1 MAYLPKSQI
10 TLKYTD
16 PPSNS
21 ETHDNIEYQYLSN
34 GKLYNGP
41 YLESSTGIKY
51 AGISNLV
58 LGPQIVPIS
67 NIKTD
72 KILGDNLNVDRFNV
86 LKSDIKSFLSKTIPI
101 PSIKKYP
108 LETNYNNGY
117 FLRYFSKRINSSG
130 YQEIDK
136 EIYNDIKNKKGTYD
150 YNLYEIGSIKWKLK
164 GNVFK
169 DNALA
174 LQKLER
180 TFKNISYLFPVFD
193 EFARE
198 PIQNQ
203 ENLYTK
209 GGELYYGDGT
219 EYIGA
224 YHIHTTKG
232 PMVGAYH
239 TEVTHPKLYYISE
252 LPKPDNMSYED
263 FLSNYPPPTITPL
276 IPLDPL
282 DRDPRELI
290 SNDGRGTL
298 SPSPG
303 SYNCITSWG
312 PPPPGY
318 LGLVLNTGENN
329 GDGLV
334 ALGSTCVDP
343 GDGTGTYSP
352 NDYGSYW
359 EMACHNSCEGANIN
373 DTSTGDVGCL
383 VPWDANYCSNC
394 SVHDPDACASI
405 YGFGG
410 SSAGSGGGSYG
421 GGGTFLGNTCF
432 TSETS
437 IIMEDETVKRI
448 DEVKV
453 GDIVKS
459 EINTSNVIGI
469 DIHKEKE
476 HTIYSINNSEAF
488 VTAEH
493 PFKTTTGWKAIDPL
507 ETFKTHGIESNV
519 LEIGDTLITK
529 EGTEEVK
536 SIEKSTKTTDT
547 VYNLRLDNEHVYYAN
562 GYLVHNNK
570 FGGMGLD
577 DLEGLAETWNEEM
590 GYDFGGFTAE
600 QCPCGIFN
608 GIMLYASCC
617 CDESC

>member
-1 MAYLPKSQI
+1 MSYIPKSQLTI
-10 TLKYTD
+10 KMSEGNEFKYEISD
-16 PPSNS
+16 KPFKGFYM
-21 ETHDNIEYQYLSN
+21 ETSKGIRYEGTNNIYPGL
-34 GKLYNGP
+34 
-41 YLESSTGIKY
+41 I
-51 AGISNLV
+51 
-58 LGPQIVPIS
+58 IVPIS
-67 NIKTD
+67 PISNKTQGSNKDIKRFNILKQNIKD
-72 KILGDNLNVDRFNV
+72 FLLNT
-86 LKSDIKSFLSKTIPI
+86 LPI
-101 PSIKKYP
+101 PSMKRYP
-108 LETNYNNGY
+108 LEKDYDNGY
-117 FLRYFSKRINSSG
+117 FLRYFSRRINKDG

-136 EIYNDIKNKKGTYD
+136 DVFKNIKGKSGKYD
-150 YNLYEIGSIKWKLK
+150 HNLYEVGSIRWELK

-169 DNALA
+169 LNALSLKA
-174 LQKLER
+174 KER
-180 TFKNISYLFPVFD
+180 KFKNISYLFPIFD

-198 PIQNQ
+198 PFKNQ
-203 ENLYTK
+203 ENLYTE
-209 GGELYYGDGT
+209 GGELYYADST

-239 TEVTHPKLYYISE
+239 TEVKHDKLYYTDE
-252 LPKPDNMSYED
+252 LPVPPNTSYED
-263 FLSNYPPPTITPL
+263 FLNTLSTPTTIPPV
-276 IPLDPL
+276 DP
-282 DRDPRELI
+282 PRPNPGELI
-290 SNDGRGTL
+290 NNDDRGTL
-298 SPSPG
+298 LPSPG

-312 PPPPGY
+312 PPPAGY
-318 LGLVLNTGENN
+318 IGLTRDV
-329 GDGLV
+329 DGLV
-334 ALGSTCVDP
+334 PVGSACVDP

-352 NDYGSYW
+352 NNGYGSYW
-359 EMACHNSCEGANIN
+359 EMACYNQCEGANIN
-373 DTSTGDVGCL
+373 DTSTGNVGCL
-383 VPWDANYCSNC
+383 VPWDANYCAPC
-394 SVHDPDACASI
+394 TIHDPNMCAST
-405 YGFGG
+405 YSLGG
-410 SSAGSGGGSYG
+410 SSAGSGGGSYGGG

-437 IIMEDETVKRI
+437 IIMEDENVKRI

-476 HTIYSINNSEAF
+476 YTIYSINNSEAF

-519 LEIGDTLITK
+519 LEIGDILITK

-536 SIEKSTKTTDT
+536 SINKSTQTTDT

-570 FGGMGLD
+570 FGGL
-577 DLEGLAETWNEEM
+577 
-590 GYDFGGFTAE
+590 DFGDLDPADDIFGTSTA
-600 QCPCGIFN
+600 QTCPCGIFN